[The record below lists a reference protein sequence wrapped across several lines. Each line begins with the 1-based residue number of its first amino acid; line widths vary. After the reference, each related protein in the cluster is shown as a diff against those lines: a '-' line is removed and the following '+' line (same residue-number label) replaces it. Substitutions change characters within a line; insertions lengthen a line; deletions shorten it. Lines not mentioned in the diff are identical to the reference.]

1 MSGPLDMAAP
11 DARRQRATLAILAV
25 TQIASWGSLYYSIT
39 ILGPA
44 LAREFHWSG
53 ALVYGAYSWSL
64 IVSGLAATPAGALLD
79 RLGGRAV
86 MGAGSLAASA
96 GMLLLAG
103 THSLPI
109 YVLAWTVLGLA
120 MAMTLYEAAFA
131 TLNRDFGADSRRLIS
146 TLTLFGGFAST
157 VFWPLTLRLDEWLG
171 WRGTCLA
178 YAAMHVLLCLPLH
191 LCLGGRGTPPAPA
204 RTNDAAAGAAD
215 LELRQ
220 AVRHPAFWKLALA
233 FAVNALIF
241 SALAVHLIPL
251 LRQLG
256 YGATLAVALAALIGP
271 AQVAGRIA
279 ERLWFQDAPPQ
290 HIGRLAFAALPAGL
304 LAMLLLA
311 RQQWAAGLFCLL
323 LGASNGV
330 LTIVRGTV
338 PQALFGRRHYGA
350 IAGAMAGPSLLARA
364 AGPLLT
370 ALLLGAGTPPLV
382 LLGLFL
388 GLSLLSLA
396 GFAAATLPA
405 ATVARVPGP
414 G

>member
-1 MSGPLDMAAP
+1 LSDGFDPAA
-11 DARRQRATLAILAV
+11 AVRRQRATLAILAV

-86 MGAGSLAASA
+86 MGTGSLAAAA
-96 GMLLLAG
+96 GMVLLAG
-103 THSLPI
+103 TTSLAM

-120 MAMTLYEAAFA
+120 MALTLYEAAFA

-157 VFWPLTLRLDEWLG
+157 VFWPLTMRLDALLG

-191 LCLGGRGTPPAPA
+191 LCLGGRSKAAAPA
-204 RTNDAAAGAAD
+204 RASDARGAGND

-220 AVRHPAFWKLALA
+220 ALRHPAFWKLALA

-256 YGATLAVALAALIGP
+256 YGATLAVTLAAQIGP

-290 HIGRLAFAALPAGL
+290 HIGRMAFAALPAGL

-311 RQQWAAGLFCLL
+311 RQQWAAGLFCLA

-338 PQALFGRRHYGA
+338 PQVLFGRRHYGA

-370 ALLLGAGTPPLV
+370 ALLLGAGAPPLA

-396 GFAAATLPA
+396 GFIAATLPA
-405 ATVARVPGP
+405 AEVVAPDPG
-414 G
+414 

>member
-1 MSGPLDMAAP
+1 MHATAP
-11 DARRQRATLAILAV
+11 DERRQRATLAILAI

-44 LAREFHWSG
+44 LAAQFHWSG
-53 ALVYGAYSWSL
+53 TLVYGAYSWSL

-86 MGAGSLAASA
+86 MGAGSLAAA
-96 GMLLLAG
+96 TGMLLLAG
-103 THSLPI
+103 TTALPM

-131 TLNRDFGADSRRLIS
+131 TLNREFGAGSRRLIS

-157 VFWPLTLRLDEWLG
+157 VFWPLTMRLVELLG
-171 WRGTCLA
+171 WRGTCMA

-191 LCLGGRGTPPAPA
+191 LCLAGRHRTAIATQSGAMAVTGT
-204 RTNDAAAGAAD
+204 D

-220 AVRHPAFWKLALA
+220 ALRHPAFWKLALA

-251 LRQLG
+251 LHQLG
-256 YGATLAVALAALIGP
+256 YGATAAVALAALIGP

-304 LAMLLLA
+304 LAMLLVA

-338 PQALFGRRHYGA
+338 PQLLFGRRHYGA

-370 ALLLGAGTPPLV
+370 AVLLGGGAPPLV

-388 GLSLLSLA
+388 GLSLLSLT
-396 GFAAATLPA
+396 GFVAATLPA
-405 ATVARVPGP
+405 APVAREASDAG
-414 G
+414 

>member
-1 MSGPLDMAAP
+1 MADGVAP
-11 DARRQRATLAILAV
+11 DPAHQRATLAILAI

-53 ALVYGAYSWSL
+53 ALIYGAYSWSL
-64 IVSGLAATPAGALLD
+64 IVSGLVATPAGALLD
-79 RLGGRAV
+79 RLGGRVV
-86 MGAGSLAASA
+86 MGAGSLAAAA

-103 THSLPI
+103 TTSWAL
-109 YVLAWTVLGLA
+109 YVLAWTVLGVA
-120 MAMTLYEAAFA
+120 MALTLYEAAFA
-131 TLNRDFGADSRRLIS
+131 TLNRDFGAASRRLIS

-157 VFWPLTLRLDEWLG
+157 VFWPLTMRLDTALG
-171 WRGTCLA
+171 WRGTCVV
-178 YAAMHVLLCLPLH
+178 YAVMHLVLCLPLH
-191 LCLGGRGTPPAPA
+191 LCLAGRRAAQARAPSSSPTSGG
-204 RTNDAAAGAAD
+204 D
-215 LELRQ
+215 LQLRE
-220 AVRHPAFWKLALA
+220 ALRHPAFWKLALA

-256 YGATLAVALAALIGP
+256 YGATLAVTLAALIGP

-290 HIGRLAFAALPAGL
+290 RIGRLAFAALPAGL

-311 RQQWAAGLFCLL
+311 HRQWAAGLFCVL

-338 PQALFGRRHYGA
+338 PQELFGRRHYGA

-364 AGPLLT
+364 AGPLLA
-370 ALLLGAGTPPLV
+370 ALLLGAGTPPLA
-382 LLGLFL
+382 LLGLFM
-388 GLSLLSLA
+388 GLSLLSLG
-396 GFAAATLPA
+396 GFIAATPA
-405 ATVARVPGP
+405 RPALVPDGQARDAG
-414 G
+414 

>member
-1 MSGPLDMAAP
+1 MSGAP
-11 DARRQRATLAILAV
+11 EARRQRATLAILAI

-86 MGAGSLAASA
+86 MGAGSLAAAA
-96 GMLLLAG
+96 GMALLAG
-103 THSLPI
+103 TTSLAM
-109 YVLAWTVLGLA
+109 YLLAWTMLGLA
-120 MAMTLYEAAFA
+120 MALTLYEAAFA
-131 TLNRDFGADSRRLIS
+131 TLNRDFGAASRRLIS

-157 VFWPLTLRLDEWLG
+157 VFWPLTLHLEALLG

-191 LCLGGRGTPPAPA
+191 LCLGGRHSAAAPAPA
-204 RTNDAAAGAAD
+204 SGTTAATD

-256 YGATLAVALAALIGP
+256 YGAALAVTLAALIGP

-290 HIGRLAFAALPAGL
+290 HIGRLAFAALPLGL
-304 LAMLLLA
+304 LTMLLLA

-323 LGASNGV
+323 LGA
-330 LTIVRGTV
+330 
-338 PQALFGRRHYGA
+338 A
-350 IAGAMAGPSLLARA
+350 
-364 AGPLLT
+364 T
-370 ALLLGAGTPPLV
+370 AC
-382 LLGLFL
+382 
-388 GLSLLSLA
+388 
-396 GFAAATLPA
+396 
-405 ATVARVPGP
+405 
-414 G
+414 